1 MECTDP
7 AGVGGPRHRCSSG
20 RRGTARPRDP
30 LRMTDPER
38 IQFLH
43 GYPIPT
49 TDHAALV
56 ASHRLLLDLAEECLP
71 VRVTSRRPTS
81 FFEDW
86 EVTRAAF
93 MARMASTLRHLSYLA
108 PSYSRLDGLAL
119 ARTLIDHVI
128 TFAWISGDPA
138 VRLPVFLRSSFSR
151 TLDRDRDF
159 RHRGDTL
166 LDEDKRQ
173 RLRAYVR
180 EHQGDLPACRGSR
193 RRPTTPGANASRR
206 GCRRRSTSRSSRSS
220 IRRST
225 TSSPPSIIRAR
236 SGSRSSST
244 RRAIRWSRPWT
255 ASRSATARRTCAP
268 TGSGSS
274 PSPRRWSCRTS
285 PRAARACSRCSATS
299 GRSEPC
305 ASWNEQ
311 GASL

>member
-1 MECTDP
+1 MVQRQ
-7 AGVGGPRHRCSSG
+7 AR
-20 RRGTARPRDP
+20 TARPRDP

-49 TDHAALV
+49 TDHAALL
-56 ASHRLLLDLAEECLP
+56 ASHRLPLAWRRVPAGTGGVEAPDLVL
-71 VRVTSRRPTS
+71 RGL
-81 FFEDW
+81 
-86 EVTRAAF
+86 VTRAAF

-108 PSYSRLDGLAL
+108 PSYSRLDSLAL

-173 RLRAYVR
+173 CLRAYVR
-180 EHQGDLPACRGSR
+180 EHRGDLPGLPRLSKEADDSWRERVEARLPETLHVPKFEELYTEIYDQFATFDHPSTLGLQVFVHTEGDTVVATVDGEPER
-193 RRPTTPGANASRR
+193 DRETDVRPYWFGVFAFAEALVVSHL
-206 GCRRRSTSRSSRSS
+206 
-220 IRRST
+220 
-225 TSSPPSIIRAR
+225 A
-236 SGSRSSST
+236 
-244 RRAIRWSRPWT
+244 
-255 ASRSATARRTCAP
+255 
-268 TGSGSS
+268 
-274 PSPRRWSCRTS
+274 
-285 PRAARACSRCSATS
+285 S
-299 GRSEPC
+299 GRPRLQSLQRNLGTIGTY

>member
-1 MECTDP
+1 
-7 AGVGGPRHRCSSG
+7 
-20 RRGTARPRDP
+20 
-30 LRMTDPER
+30 MTDPER

-49 TDHAALV
+49 TDHAALL
-56 ASHRLLLDLAEECLP
+56 ASDRLLLDLAEECRP

-159 RHRGDTL
+159 RQRGDTL

-180 EHQGDLPACRGSR
+180 EQQGDLPGLPRLSKEADDSWRERVEARLPETLHIPKFEELYTEIYDQFATFDHPSTLGLQVFVHTEDDPVVATVDGEPER
-193 RRPTTPGANASRR
+193 DRETDLRPYWFGVFAFAETLVVSHLA
-206 GCRRRSTSRSSRSS
+206 
-220 IRRST
+220 
-225 TSSPPSIIRAR
+225 
-236 SGSRSSST
+236 
-244 RRAIRWSRPWT
+244 
-255 ASRSATARRTCAP
+255 
-268 TGSGSS
+268 
-274 PSPRRWSCRTS
+274 
-285 PRAARACSRCSATS
+285 S
-299 GRSEPC
+299 GRPRL
-305 ASWNEQ
+305 Q
-311 GASL
+311 SLQRNLATIGTMRELERAGRLAVTVGEDGTVNIGVADDETEST

>member
-1 MECTDP
+1 
-7 AGVGGPRHRCSSG
+7 
-20 RRGTARPRDP
+20 
-30 LRMTDPER
+30 MTNPER

-56 ASHRLLLDLAEECLP
+56 ASHRLLLDVPEDCLP

-180 EHQGDLPACRGSR
+180 EHQGDLPGLPRLSKEADDSWRERVEARLPETLHIPKFEELYTEIYDQFATFDHPSTLGLQVFVHTKGDPVVATVDGEPER
-193 RRPTTPGANASRR
+193 DRETDVRPYWFGVFAFAEALVVSHL
-206 GCRRRSTSRSSRSS
+206 
-220 IRRST
+220 
-225 TSSPPSIIRAR
+225 A
-236 SGSRSSST
+236 
-244 RRAIRWSRPWT
+244 
-255 ASRSATARRTCAP
+255 
-268 TGSGSS
+268 
-274 PSPRRWSCRTS
+274 
-285 PRAARACSRCSATS
+285 S
-299 GRSEPC
+299 GRPRL
-305 ASWNEQ
+305 Q
-311 GASL
+311 SLQRNLATIGTMRRLERAGRLAVTVGEDGTVNIGVADDETEST